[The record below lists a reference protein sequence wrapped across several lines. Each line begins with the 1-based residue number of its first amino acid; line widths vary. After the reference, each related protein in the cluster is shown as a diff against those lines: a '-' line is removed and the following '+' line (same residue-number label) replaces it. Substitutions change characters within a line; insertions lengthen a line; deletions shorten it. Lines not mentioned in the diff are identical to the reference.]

1 MLAVMRLLT
10 LRIDEP
16 LAGRV
21 LTAMAEEVG
30 AEEAARRYRAA
41 VVTTLRQLR
50 GLVEA
55 RLHLIVTPED
65 AAEAV
70 RFWLLPRLAGA
81 WDADGGVYRADG
93 WEIEFGAGDADE
105 ASFRVFGEGEVMC
118 PLLGARWVHAAWL
131 GIERGSHCV
140 RGVATGG
147 GDYFHARPG
156 GLAVPDEE
164 RILPELPVIRLDH
177 DWNEALASGIGPS
190 LKKAWEAD

>member
-50 GLVEA
+50 GLDEA
-55 RLHLIVTPED
+55 RLRLIVAPED

-81 WDADGGVYRADG
+81 WTADGGVYRADG
-93 WEIEFGAGDADE
+93 WQIDFGGDDDASYRVLAEGDAL
-105 ASFRVFGEGEVMC
+105 C
-118 PLLGARWVHAAWL
+118 PMLGARWVHAAWL
-131 GIERGSHCV
+131 GVERGTHRV
-140 RGVATGG
+140 RGAAIGG
-147 GDYFHARPG
+147 GDYFHASSG
-156 GLAVPDEE
+156 GHAVPDEE
-164 RILPELPVIRLDH
+164 RMLPELPVIRLDR
-177 DWNEALASGIGPS
+177 DWNDALASGIGPA